1 MKKGYTLVELLAVLA
16 ILAIIISLIAV
27 NAVSLYNKRKQED
40 YNNIKKIIESNA
52 KVYVDTTSK
61 NISKNID
68 SVLSTNRSCKLSYDI
83 LVDNNL
89 MDKDVVDADGNVLY
103 NNNKYIII
111 RLNSTTYDYSYS
123 FTIDDTAQGYVD
135 CINTNN

>member
-111 RLNSTTYDYSYS
+111 RLNSATYNYSYS
-123 FTIDDTAQGYVD
+123 FTGDDTAQGYVD